1 MTENSVFEAI
11 RFDEIGA
18 WSELKHEIVKEYAA
32 AYSTIF
38 SAKKQQHF
46 KHYYIDAFSG
56 AGLHISKAT
65 SEVVPGSPLNALTVQ
80 PPFQKCFF
88 IDLDGKKI
96 SLLRSLTEGD
106 PRVQLFEGDCNEIL
120 HDKVLPQV
128 RYNQFERA
136 LCLLDPYGLHLDWEI
151 IRLAAQSKTIDIFLN
166 FPIMDMNRNAIWRN
180 PEGMPQ
186 RGIDRMNRFWG
197 DDSWRQ
203 AAYEEELTLFGM
215 WTRKTDNSAIVKAFQ
230 KRLRE
235 VAGFAHVPEALAMKN
250 SAGAEVYYLFFAS
263 HNPSAGR
270 IAQSLFKKHR

>member
-1 MTENSVFEAI
+1 MTENPVFEAVK
-11 RFDEIGA
+11 FDEIGV

-32 AYSTIF
+32 AYSKIF
-38 SAKKQQHF
+38 SAKKQHHF

-56 AGLHISKAT
+56 AGLHISRVTA
-65 SEVVPGSPLNALTVQ
+65 EVVPGSPLNALTVQ

-96 SLLRSLTEGD
+96 SLLRSLTKED
-106 PRVQLFEGDCNEIL
+106 TRVQLFEGDCNEVL
-120 HDKVLPQV
+120 RDKILPQV
-128 RYNQFERA
+128 RYDQFERA

-186 RGIDRMNRFWG
+186 RGIERMNRFWRN
-197 DDSWRQ
+197 DSWRH

-215 WTRKTDNSAIVKAFQ
+215 WPRKTDNSAIVKAFQ
-230 KRLRE
+230 KRLQE

-250 SAGAEVYYLFFAS
+250 SSGAEVYYLFFAS